1 MRLRWGQ
8 MINDLERARA
18 YRQALEAEMGV
29 LARQAHDEHSVLDL
43 GCGSGLSPRPPH
55 SFSPVGTQA
64 VRKER
69 SRRQRL
75 IVVPERLT
83 VVLLRGSQW
92 CCYRLGRGSS
102 LCCYRLRLHP
112 SLASLACM
120 PACLACTWMRWAYKG
135 VHPPEA
141 VRSKGRLIGVGG
153 RSGGFG
159 RIAGHAS
166 CSSRRPVF
174 PRPSFHFL
182 PALDDTRAH

>member
-75 IVVPERLT
+75 IVVPQRLT
-83 VVLLRGSQW
+83 VVLLRG
-92 CCYRLGRGSS
+92 LAEAHRGAAIAFA
-102 LCCYRLRLHP
+102 CIPRLHP
-112 SLASLACM
+112 SLAC
-120 PACLACTWMRWAYKG
+120 
-135 VHPPEA
+135 
-141 VRSKGRLIGVGG
+141 
-153 RSGGFG
+153 
-159 RIAGHAS
+159 
-166 CSSRRPVF
+166 
-174 PRPSFHFL
+174 L
-182 PALDDTRAH
+182 PALHALGCAGLTKVCIRRRL